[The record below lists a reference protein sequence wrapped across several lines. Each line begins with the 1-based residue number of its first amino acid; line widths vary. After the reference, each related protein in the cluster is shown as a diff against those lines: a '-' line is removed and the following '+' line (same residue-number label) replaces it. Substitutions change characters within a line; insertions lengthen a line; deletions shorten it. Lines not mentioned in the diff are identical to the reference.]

1 MLTSL
6 GWMSTKVNT
15 QNVPGRGAKP
25 RTRDQ
30 ELVRFV
36 GRHGVVTVEHVME
49 AMDVGRTAAYGRVAA
64 CIEGGL
70 LERLAIL
77 RSEPSLLR
85 ATRSGLRYA
94 GLGLPVAAVSPGGV
108 RHSLACA
115 SVAQRVVRTKGQD
128 AVMTERELVLAEQI
142 EGKAI
147 ASAEVGKL
155 RGGRARLHRPDL
167 VVLGGEEKIAVEVEL
182 TPKAPHRLDELI
194 RAWRRALC
202 VKEVHYLCAPGQ
214 THRAV
219 ERAVARVRAEWKV
232 SVIEG
237 VPR

>member
-1 MLTSL
+1 M
-6 GWMSTKVNT
+6 GCMECAKVKK
-15 QNVPGRGAKP
+15 QNVSGEGTKT

-30 ELVRFV
+30 EMVRFV
-36 GRHGVVTVEHVME
+36 GRHGVVSVEHVME
-49 AMDVGRTAAYGRVAA
+49 AMGVGRTAAYRRVAA
-64 CIEGGL
+64 CIEGRL
-70 LERLAIL
+70 LERLAVL

-94 GLGLPVAAVSPGGV
+94 GLGLPVATVSPGAI
-108 RHSLACA
+108 RHSLICA
-115 SVAQRVVRTKGQD
+115 SVAQRVVRANGES
-128 AVMTERELVLAEQI
+128 AVMTERELVLAERI
-142 EGKAI
+142 EGETI
-147 ASAEVGKL
+147 ASAEVGRP

-167 VVLGGEEKIAVEVEL
+167 VVFKEGGRIAVEVEL

-202 VKEVHYLCAPGQ
+202 VKEVHYLCEPGQ

-219 ERAVARVRAEWKV
+219 ERAVARVRADQKV
-232 SVIEG
+232 TVIEG

>member
-1 MLTSL
+1 MQSAEV
-6 GWMSTKVNT
+6 KNEVE
-15 QNVPGRGAKP
+15 PDKGARP

-36 GRHGVVTVEHVME
+36 GRHGVVAVEHVME
-49 AMDVGRTAAYGRVAA
+49 AMGVGRTAAYGRVAA

-108 RHSLACA
+108 KHSLACA
-115 SVAQRVVRTKGQD
+115 SVAQRIARTNGQG

-142 EGKAI
+142 AGEAI
-147 ASAEVGKL
+147 VSAEVGKL
-155 RGGRARLHRPDL
+155 RGGRPRLHRPDL
-167 VVLGGEEKIAVEVEL
+167 VIFKDGERIAVEVEL

-202 VKEVHYLCAPGQ
+202 VNEVHYLCEPGQ
-214 THRAV
+214 TYRAV
-219 ERAVARVRAEWKV
+219 ERAVARVRAEWRV
-232 SVIEG
+232 AVIEG

>member
-1 MLTSL
+1 MECA
-6 GWMSTKVNT
+6 KVKK
-15 QNVPGRGAKP
+15 QNVSGEGTKT

-36 GRHGVVTVEHVME
+36 GRHGVVSVEHVME
-49 AMDVGRTAAYGRVAA
+49 AMGVGRTAAYRRVAA

-70 LERLAIL
+70 LERLAVL

-94 GLGLPVAAVSPGGV
+94 GLGLAVATVSPGAI
-108 RHSLACA
+108 RHSLICA
-115 SVAQRVVRTKGQD
+115 SVAQRVVRANGEN
-128 AVMTERELVLAEQI
+128 AVMTERELVLAERI
-142 EGKAI
+142 EGEAI
-147 ASAEVGKL
+147 ASAEVGRP

-167 VVLGGEEKIAVEVEL
+167 VVFREGERIAVEVEL
-182 TPKAPHRLDELI
+182 TPKAPYRLDELI

-202 VKEVHYLCAPGQ
+202 VEEVHYLCEPGQ

-219 ERAVARVRAEWKV
+219 ERAVARVRADQKV
-232 SVIEG
+232 TVIEG